1 MDQAARPCT
10 DGVPREGRP
19 FPPSVCPVFA
29 FGPSRLRTLSPHT
42 RLIRLHPYILSIKDS
57 LPLKLVRVLAGV
69 TDDSDSEPCQMAFAR
84 PRRQKHSELR
94 RCIFIDLHIPNN
106 LMPVTSDSITWRGR
120 LDGANEIV
128 SKMDDVSCDTT
139 PTSRC
144 RRGISLSG
152 QAFEDF
158 SYFFFLIFK

>member
-106 LMPVTSDSITWRGR
+106 LMPVTLTALRGEVGYTGLMKLFPR
-120 LDGANEIV
+120 WMTFPAIRPPQVAVGGAFH
-128 SKMDDVSCDTT
+128 CQARH
-139 PTSRC
+139 SRTFL
-144 RRGISLSG
+144 IFL
-152 QAFEDF
+152 
-158 SYFFFLIFK
+158 FLIFK